1 MSSESM
7 ICTWCLVKNPNRKAK
22 LQLGQIK
29 LIFFTESRSILTL
42 SLVLVYLMQTLY
54 QTLVILVAAL
64 DHPGERVGEPL
75 LEVSMGLK
83 DMRHEE
89 MHERPQLH
97 EAVL

>member
-1 MSSESM
+1 
-7 ICTWCLVKNPNRKAK
+7 
-22 LQLGQIK
+22 
-29 LIFFTESRSILTL
+29 
-42 SLVLVYLMQTLY
+42 MQTLY